1 MSESNRE
8 LILNRISHRT
18 KILQDNAYYIADTCS
33 SIAEIL
39 AISIK
44 SGNKLMFCGN
54 GGSAAE
60 SQHMAAEYC
69 ATLDHHK
76 PREGMPAIALTTDT
90 SLITAWANDFG
101 FEGVFQRQVETLG
114 NVGDILI
121 AYSTSGNSKNIC
133 MAAKAAKSKGMKVIA
148 FAGNHKNMAI
158 DPLSD
163 ITFKSPAIQTPLIQ
177 EIHTIAGHEICSNVE
192 RILFNFQ

>member
-18 KILQDNAYYIADTCS
+18 KILQDNADYIADKCS

-69 ATLDHHK
+69 ATLDHNK

-133 MAAKAAKSKGMKVIA
+133 MAAEAAKSKGMKVIA

>member
-1 MSESNRE
+1 MNDSNRK
-8 LILNRISHRT
+8 LILNSISQRAE
-18 KILQDNAYYIADTCS
+18 ILQNHAEYIADNCS
-33 SIAEIL
+33 SIAEAL
-39 AISIK
+39 AICIK

-69 ATLDHHK
+69 ATLDHNK
-76 PREGMPAIALTTDT
+76 PRKGMPAIALTTDT
-90 SLITAWANDFG
+90 SLLTAWANDFG

-114 NVGDILI
+114 NAGDILI

-133 MAAKAAKSKGMKVIA
+133 MAAEAAKSQGMKVIA

-158 DPLSD
+158 DPLAD
-163 ITFKSPAIQTPLIQ
+163 IIFKSPANQTPLIQ

-192 RILFNFQ
+192 RILFNFK

>member
-1 MSESNRE
+1 MSKSNRE

-18 KILQDNAYYIADTCS
+18 KILQDNADYIADTCS

-39 AISIK
+39 AISLK

-69 ATLDHHK
+69 ATLDHHQ

-133 MAAKAAKSKGMKVIA
+133 MASEAAKSKGMKVIA

-158 DPLSD
+158 DPLAD
-163 ITFKSPAIQTPLIQ
+163 IIFKSPAIKTPLIQ

-192 RILFNFQ
+192 RILFNF

>member
-1 MSESNRE
+1 MTESNKE
-8 LILNRISHRT
+8 LILGRIGYRI
-18 KILQDNAYYIADTCS
+18 KILQDNAEYISDTCC
-33 SIAEIL
+33 SIAEVL
-39 AISIK
+39 ATSIK

-114 NVGDILI
+114 NSGDILI

-158 DPLSD
+158 DPLAD
-163 ITFKSPAIQTPLIQ
+163 IVFKSPAIQTPLIQ

-192 RILFNFQ
+192 RIVFNFQ

>member
-1 MSESNRE
+1 MSDSNQE
-8 LILNRISHRT
+8 LIIKRISHRIQ
-18 KILQDNAYYIADTCS
+18 ILQDNTDYIANICP

-39 AISIK
+39 AASIK

-76 PREGMPAIALTTDT
+76 PREGMAAIALTTDT
-90 SLITAWANDFG
+90 SFITAWSNDFG
-101 FEGVFQRQVETLG
+101 FEGIFQRQVETLG
-114 NVGDILI
+114 NAGDTLI
-121 AYSTSGNSKNIC
+121 AYSTSGSSKNIC
-133 MAAKAAKSKGMKVIA
+133 MAAETAKSKGINVIA
-148 FAGNHKNMAI
+148 FAGNHQNMALE
-158 DPLSD
+158 PLAD
-163 ITFKSPAIQTPLIQ
+163 IVFKAPATQTPIIQ

-192 RILFNFQ
+192 RIVFNF